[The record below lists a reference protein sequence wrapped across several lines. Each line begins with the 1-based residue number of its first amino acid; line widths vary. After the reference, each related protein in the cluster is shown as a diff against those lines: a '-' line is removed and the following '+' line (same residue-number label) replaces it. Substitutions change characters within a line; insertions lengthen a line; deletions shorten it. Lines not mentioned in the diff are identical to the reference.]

1 MQPQG
6 RASTLEQRL
15 WSCLARGGAAAM
27 ACGCH
32 ASMTCAG
39 AINCSRAAPLCALLS
54 DDRCKKCCRRA
65 DGERRIDQ
73 FLMQSSCD
81 SLANRHRSNSR
92 RRGAWAEMQ
101 SNEQHDK
108 KLLFTPAS
116 ISSLPCFRVL
126 IALRLRERNR
136 PRRFGRPTRRR
147 GRDGGTRTRYRWN
160 TRTKFNPIRT
170 EQFRRV
176 RRAARPVSCGRR
188 QRRRRRGTSG

>member
-6 RASTLEQRL
+6 RASTLERRL

-65 DGERRIDQ
+65 DGERGIDQ
-73 FLMQSSCD
+73 FLIQSSSD
-81 SLANRHRSNSR
+81 NLANRHRSNSR

-108 KLLFTPAS
+108 CSCLPPQPPLAAFPAS
-116 ISSLPCFRVL
+116 EYSSRYGCGKETV
-126 IALRLRERNR
+126 
-136 PRRFGRPTRRR
+136 PRRFGRPMRRR
-147 GRDGGTRTRYRWN
+147 GRDGNTFSNTRTRHRGN
-160 TRTKFNPIRT
+160 N
-170 EQFRRV
+170 EQNLILLLLLL
-176 RRAARPVSCGRR
+176 
-188 QRRRRRGTSG
+188 GTDDASVAWTPP

>member
-6 RASTLEQRL
+6 RASTLERRL

-65 DGERRIDQ
+65 DGERGIDQ

-108 KLLFTPAS
+108 CSCLRRRPPLAAFPPS
-116 ISSLPCFRVL
+116 EYSSRVL
-126 IALRLRERNR
+126 IALRLRERDR
-136 PRRFGRPTRRR
+136 PTRFGRPTRRR
-147 GRDGGTRTRYRWN
+147 GRDGSTRTRYRGNTWN
-160 TRTKFNPIRT
+160 KI
-170 EQFRRV
+170 
-176 RRAARPVSCGRR
+176 
-188 QRRRRRGTSG
+188 